1 MVPMTTA
8 SPYIPGHYLLQLM
21 DTGLLPAATTERLQ
35 QHLARTGL
43 DPLQLSEAR
52 LSPQSL
58 EALLNAWPEIQYQ
71 RLAIEFGRKVTLT
84 SQGNLSLLIMT
95 AATLRDALRL
105 YVFLPL
111 LTNAVTL
118 QYYETE
124 QSGYLHIKP
133 HSGSPMLDELLSL
146 YACAGLERLA
156 TLLIGQIPPL
166 HITVAREYGRG
177 ISDLK
182 KSLSLDWQ
190 CDGVVSSLTAP
201 LSGLDTPCLHADS
214 LTHSRLL
221 KQCEDRLARQQQA
234 VPLVSRIRQ
243 LLSQADTD
251 PNQDSVASTLNMSR
265 STLKRHLAREHTHF
279 QSVLTDFRKENAVR
293 LLLGTSLPLEQ
304 IAEQLGYSD
313 QTNFSHAFKHWSGM
327 TPGQF
332 RKHSR

>member
-1 MVPMTTA
+1 
-8 SPYIPGHYLLQLM
+8 M

-146 YACAGLERLA
+146 YACAGLPDTA
-156 TLLIGQIPPL
+156 SPHHGG
-166 HITVAREYGRG
+166 A
-177 ISDLK
+177 
-182 KSLSLDWQ
+182 
-190 CDGVVSSLTAP
+190 GV
-201 LSGLDTPCLHADS
+201 
-214 LTHSRLL
+214 
-221 KQCEDRLARQQQA
+221 RQ
-234 VPLVSRIRQ
+234 R
-243 LLSQADTD
+243 D
-251 PNQDSVASTLNMSR
+251 
-265 STLKRHLAREHTHF
+265 
-279 QSVLTDFRKENAVR
+279 
-293 LLLGTSLPLEQ
+293 
-304 IAEQLGYSD
+304 
-313 QTNFSHAFKHWSGM
+313 
-327 TPGQF
+327 
-332 RKHSR
+332 